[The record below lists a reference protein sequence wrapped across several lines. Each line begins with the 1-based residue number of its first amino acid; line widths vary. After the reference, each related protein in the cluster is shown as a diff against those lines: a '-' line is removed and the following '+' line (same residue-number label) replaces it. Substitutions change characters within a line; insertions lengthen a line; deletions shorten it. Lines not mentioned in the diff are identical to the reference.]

1 MSPALAV
8 NARVTAFAMGGQQRV
23 TAEILKRLPQA
34 DIIAPGKPLG
44 GIKGH
49 LWEQCVLPMRARG
62 RLLWSPSA
70 TGPLLHSAQVVT
82 VHDTAFF
89 DVPEYF
95 APSFVRLYRALIPRL
110 VHRALRVVTVSEYSR
125 QQLALHTGL
134 EASRIDVILNGVSA
148 QFCPQPPA
156 SIAATRAALDLPARY
171 VLVQA
176 TADRRKNLAR
186 TLEAWRRAAPRLPDD
201 LHLVV
206 SGNMSRTHVFGEGA
220 VNTDGPR
227 IRMVGFVAEE
237 HMAPLMAGA
246 EAFVFAS
253 LYEGFG
259 LPVLEAMAVGT
270 PVITGDTTSLP
281 EVAGGHA
288 LLVQAKDPD
297 SIAAGLLQLML
308 DASLREAMARAG
320 LVHAQR
326 FTWDEAARQYGA
338 LFARLSTTRA

>member
-1 MSPALAV
+1 MPHTLAV

-23 TAEILKRLPQA
+23 AAEILKRFPEA
-34 DIIAPGKPLG
+34 DILAPAKPLG
-44 GIKGH
+44 GVKGH
-49 LWEQCVLPMRARG
+49 VWEQCVLPLRARG

-70 TGPLLHSAQVVT
+70 TGPLLHRRQVVT

-95 APSFVRLYRALIPRL
+95 SASFVRLYQALIPRL
-110 VHRALRVVTVSEYSR
+110 VHRVARVVTVSEYAR
-125 QQLALHTGL
+125 QQLARHTGL
-134 EASRIDVILNGVSA
+134 DPARIEVILNGVSA
-148 QFCPQPPA
+148 QFCPQSPEA
-156 SIAATRAALDLPARY
+156 MAATRAALELPARY

-186 TLEAWRRAAPRLPDD
+186 TLEAWRAAAPSLPAD

-220 VNTDGPR
+220 INLDGPR

-246 EAFVFAS
+246 EAFLFAS

-288 LLVQAKDPD
+288 LLVKAADAS
-297 SIAAGLLQLML
+297 SIAAGLVQLIN
-308 DASLREAMARAG
+308 DAGLRERLRGAG
-320 LVHAQR
+320 FAHAKG
-326 FTWDEAARQYGA
+326 FTWDKAAQQYGA
-338 LFARLSTTRA
+338 LFADLD

>member
-1 MSPALAV
+1 MPQTLAV

-23 TAEILKRLPQA
+23 AAEILKRLPQA
-34 DIIAPGKPLG
+34 DILAPSKPLG

-49 LWEQCVLPMRARG
+49 LWEQCVLPLCARG

-70 TGPLLHSAQVVT
+70 TGPLLHRRQVVT

-95 APSFVRLYRALIPRL
+95 SASFVRLYQALIPRL
-110 VHRALRVVTVSEYSR
+110 VHRVARVVTVSEYSR
-125 QQLALHTGL
+125 QQLSLHTGL
-134 EASRIDVILNGVSA
+134 DAARIDVILNGVSA
-148 QFCPQPPA
+148 QFCPQPPNA
-156 SIAATRAALDLPARY
+156 IAATRAALDLPERY

-186 TLEAWRRAAPRLPDD
+186 TLDAWRSAAPMLPDD

-220 VNTDGPR
+220 INTEGPR

-237 HMAPLMAGA
+237 HMAPLMARA
-246 EAFVFAS
+246 DAFLFAS

-288 LLVQAKDPD
+288 LLVNASNTD
-297 SIAAGLLQLML
+297 SIAAGLLQLMD
-308 DASLREAMARAG
+308 DAGLRERMRGAG
-320 LVHAQR
+320 LAHAKA
-326 FTWDEAARQYGA
+326 FTWDKAAQQYGA
-338 LFARLSTTRA
+338 LFAQ

>member
-1 MSPALAV
+1 MPHALAV

-34 DIIAPGKPLG
+34 DNISPSKPLG

-49 LWEQCVLPMRARG
+49 LWEQCVLPLRARG

-70 TGPLLHSAQVVT
+70 TGPLLHANQVVT

-95 APSFVRLYRALIPRL
+95 APSFVRLYQTLIPRL
-110 VHRALRVVTVSEYSR
+110 VHRVRRVVTVSEYSR
-125 QQLALHTGL
+125 RQLALHTKL
-134 EASRIDVILNGVSA
+134 DPARIDVILNGVSA
-148 QFCPQPPA
+148 QFCPQAPA
-156 SIAATRAALDLPARY
+156 AIAATRAALDLPARY

-186 TLEAWRRAAPRLPDD
+186 TLDAWRSAAPSLPAD

-220 VNTDGPR
+220 INLDGPR

-246 EAFVFAS
+246 EAFLFAS

-281 EVAGGHA
+281 EVADGHA
-288 LLVQAKDPD
+288 LLVDASAVD
-297 SIAAGLLQLML
+297 SIAAGLVRLMG
-308 DASLREAMARAG
+308 DAPLRETMRAAG
-320 LVHAQR
+320 CDHSKR

-338 LFARLSTTRA
+338 IFAG